1 MGITDRDIQKLKE
14 VFPTKDDV
22 RSIVKME
29 VRTIV
34 REELEELHTKVD
46 LIDGKVDQVEETLE
60 EHTRDLN
67 TIKNDVKTNLE
78 KRMKL
83 EVRVNQLEA
92 KI

>member
-1 MGITDRDIQKLKE
+1 MVITDRDIQKLKE

-60 EHTRDLN
+60 EHTRDLKDE
-67 TIKNDVKTNLE
+67 IGSSCKSI
-78 KRMKL
+78 RS
-83 EVRVNQLEA
+83 
-92 KI
+92 

>member
-1 MGITDRDIQKLKE
+1 MVITDRDIQKLKE